1 LALLRIDNLS
11 KTYHPGSADAVYPVA
26 GVSLSADDG
35 ERVAITGPSGGGKT
49 TLLMLIAGLLKP
61 SGGSISLAG
70 RDLDG
75 VRPDKR
81 NLAVVFQH
89 DALYPHLSARKHL
102 ELSLRG
108 AGVTRKQIPGR
119 IAPIADRLGIAECL
133 GRRPNA
139 LSGGQ
144 RRRVALARAM
154 VRPADL
160 VLLDEPLSGVDD
172 EMSDQIRGALL
183 DHWAQAPATV
193 LIVTHDERTAE
204 QLGQRTLIMRG
215 GKLG

>member
-1 LALLRIDNLS
+1 MTELLIDNLA
-11 KTYHPGSADAVYPVA
+11 KTYEPGTARAVHAVVDA
-26 GVSLSADDG
+26 SLQVPPG
-35 ERVAITGPSGGGKT
+35 ERVVITGPSGGGKT
-49 TLLMLIAGLLKP
+49 TLLMLISGLLKP
-61 SGGSISLAG
+61 TGGTIRIAG
-70 RDLDG
+70 RDLAG

-108 AGVTRKQIPGR
+108 AGVGRREMPGR
-119 IAPIADRLGIAECL
+119 IALIAERLGITECL
-133 GRRPNA
+133 ARRPSA

-160 VLLDEPLSGVDD
+160 VLLDEPLVGVDD
-172 EMSDQIRGALL
+172 EMSGQIRQALL
-183 DHWAQAPATV
+183 EHWAQHPTTV
-193 LIVTHDERTAE
+193 LITTHDPVTAAD
-204 QLGQRTLIMRG
+204 LGHRSLSMLG

>member
-1 LALLRIDNLS
+1 MLQIDNLA
-11 KTYHPGSADAVYPVA
+11 KTYNPGTPNAVTALA
-26 GVSLSADDG
+26 GVSLDVADT
-35 ERVAITGPSGGGKT
+35 ERVVITGPSGGGKT
-49 TLLMLIAGLLKP
+49 TLLMLIAGLLSP
-61 SGGSISLAG
+61 TGGSITLGG
-70 RDLDG
+70 REISG

-108 AGVTRKQIPGR
+108 AGIGRGEMRGR
-119 IAPIADRLGIAECL
+119 IASISDRLGIADCL
-133 GRRPNA
+133 GRKPGA

-172 EMSDQIRGALL
+172 EMGGQVRRAVLEHWDQ
-183 DHWAQAPATV
+183 HPATV
-193 LIVTHDERTAE
+193 LIVTHDGRTANE
-204 QLGQRTLIMRG
+204 LGHRMLSMRG

>member
-1 LALLRIDNLS
+1 MIDNLA
-11 KTYHPGSADAVYPVA
+11 KTYAPGTPNAVDAVA
-26 GVSLSADDG
+26 GVSMRMEDG
-35 ERVAITGPSGGGKT
+35 ERVAIVGPSGGGKT
-49 TLLMLIAGLLKP
+49 TLLMLIAGLLSP
-61 SGGSISLAG
+61 TEGTITLGG
-70 RDLDG
+70 RDLSG

-102 ELSLRG
+102 ELSLRSS
-108 AGVTRKQIPGR
+108 GVPRRSMPAR
-119 IAPIADRLGIAECL
+119 ISTVADRLGIVDCL
-133 GRRPNA
+133 GRSPGA

-172 EMSDQIRGALL
+172 AMSEQIRGGLL
-183 DHWAQAPATV
+183 EHWAQTPATV
-193 LIVTHDERTAE
+193 LIVTHNERTAD
-204 QLGQRTLIMRG
+204 QLAGRTLTMQG